1 MAATPLQKPP
11 AECHICR
18 APGFMLR
25 KKNAGHATLG
35 SINLGKKEAPLL
47 RVVSPTPIASP
58 AYDADLVWMTN

>member
-1 MAATPLQKPP
+1 
-11 AECHICR
+11 
-18 APGFMLR
+18 MLR